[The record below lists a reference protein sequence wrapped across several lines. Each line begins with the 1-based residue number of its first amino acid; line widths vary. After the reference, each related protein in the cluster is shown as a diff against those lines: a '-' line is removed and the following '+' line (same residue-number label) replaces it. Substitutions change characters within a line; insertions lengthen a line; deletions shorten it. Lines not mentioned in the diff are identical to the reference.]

1 MKYWLCVTNDEN
13 WGIIKQ
19 KKVWGVPRRSR
30 GFIERVK
37 TGDLLVFY
45 VSPKKIAGIFK
56 AISEPFQDDEKIF
69 SYEGFGREE
78 IFPYRVRLEPVL
90 IAQEPLQFDSLI
102 PKLRFIV
109 NKKRWTGYLRRAM
122 IDIPKEDYDLIFRVL
137 SQEK

>member
-13 WGIIKQ
+13 WEVVKRS
-19 KKVWGVPRRSR
+19 KVWGVPRRSR
-30 GFIERVK
+30 GFIEQVK
-37 TGDLLVFY
+37 PGDLLVFY

-56 AISEPFQDDEKIF
+56 AISESFQDDEKIF
-69 SYEGFGREE
+69 SYQGFGREE
-78 IFPYRVRLEPVL
+78 IFPYRVKLEPVL
-90 IAQEPLQFDSLI
+90 IAQEPLQFDNLI